1 MWSFAEYVAK
11 IRPIIAAFESVGQA
25 FSQGLELMRALHA
38 KVVANTGLDY
48 RLYHVKHNNLAVGGC
63 AIRKRYFWLVSR
75 VPFGVEHPVLR
86 RTATFGDAILDL
98 ENLPPTWELQ
108 PRTRAASTWAEPLAR
123 SVVDGHVWTPN
134 SDYRRGMDLL
144 RVAGPWRHGERM
156 NHVAKRYHQTGT
168 EFPETWP
175 NAPKYIARDFDN
187 MGYHQLCRW
196 HSDQPAR
203 VITGGGLGSILHPTH
218 DRLLT
223 HREVARVMGFPDDW
237 RIHPLRNQSN
247 LRATWGKG
255 IPVGSGRWIST
266 WVRRSILGHPG
277 SITGDPMGENEFVI
291 DVTKVKTT
299 I

>member
-1 MWSFAEYVAK
+1 
-11 IRPIIAAFESVGQA
+11 
-25 FSQGLELMRALHA
+25 MRALHA

-48 RLYHVKHNNLAVGGC
+48 WLYHVKHNNLALGGC

-75 VPFGVEHPVLR
+75 VPFGVEHPVVR
-86 RTATFGDAILDL
+86 EKPTFGDAILDL
-98 ENLPPTWELQ
+98 QDLPHTWELQ

-123 SVVDGHVWTPN
+123 DVVDGHVWIPN

-144 RVAGPWRHGERM
+144 RVAGPWKHGERM
-156 NHVAKRYHQTGT
+156 STVAKRYHTLGV

-196 HSDQPAR
+196 YPDQPAR
-203 VITGGGLGSILHPTH
+203 VITGGGLGSILHPTY

-255 IPVGSGRWIST
+255 IPCGSGRWLST
-266 WVRRSILGHPG
+266 WVRRSILGRPG
-277 SITGDPMGENEFVI
+277 SLTGEPMSDGEWLI
-291 DVTKVKTT
+291 DCSNVKT